1 MVGAMPPRPDDGNPP
16 DPQDP
21 HRPGLCEHGPVNPE
35 EDSLIPD
42 VTAYALAESAAE
54 RLIDVS
60 GVPAHD
66 VAVVLGTGL
75 ADAAASIGPISTRHD
90 LGSLPGFPS
99 SVVSHQRS
107 EVWSLEVEGTKVLA
121 FLGRLHLY
129 EGYSAVDVAHPVRS
143 AVAAGCRVVIITNAA
158 GSLRGDTVP
167 GDLVLIA
174 DHLNLSGAS
183 PLAGLPTGPGYP
195 TPFVDLVD
203 TWSPRLRT
211 LARSVEPTLAEGV
224 YAQVHGPQFETP
236 AEIRMLRTL
245 GADLVGMSSALE
257 AIAARQMGA
266 EVLGL
271 SLVTNLAAG
280 MEENSV
286 APEAIIGIGRRRAPA
301 VGRLIAEIVRR
312 L

>member
-1 MVGAMPPRPDDGNPP
+1 MDGGSGRPVD
-16 DPQDP
+16 
-21 HRPGLCEHGPVNPE
+21 
-35 EDSLIPD
+35 
-42 VTAYALAESAAE
+42 AYALAEQAAG
-54 RLIDVS
+54 RLAVIT
-60 GVPAHD
+60 GVPSHD

-75 ADAAASIGPISTRHD
+75 ADAAESIGPISTRHD
-90 LGSLPGFPS
+90 LGTLPGFPS
-99 SVVSHQRS
+99 SLVSHQRS
-107 EVWSLEVEGTKVLA
+107 EVWSLEVGDLRVLA

-129 EGYSAVDVAHPVRS
+129 EGYGAIEVAHPVRT
-143 AVAAGCRVVIITNAA
+143 AVAAGCRVIVITNAS
-158 GSLRGDTVP
+158 GSLQQTIVP

-183 PLAGLPTGPGYP
+183 PLAGLPTGPDYP
-195 TPFVDLVD
+195 SPFVDLVD
-203 TWSPRLRT
+203 TWSPRLRS
-211 LARSVEPTLAEGV
+211 LARAADPTLVEGV

-280 MEENSV
+280 MEEGGLSP
-286 APEAIIGIGRRRAPA
+286 AEIIGVGVRGAPA
-301 VGRLIAEIVRR
+301 VGRLIGAVVQS

>member
-1 MVGAMPPRPDDGNPP
+1 MSSGEDTPRQTGSG
-16 DPQDP
+16 
-21 HRPGLCEHGPVNPE
+21 RPA
-35 EDSLIPD
+35 D
-42 VTAYALAESAAE
+42 AYALAQSAAR
-54 RLIDVS
+54 RLTEIS
-60 GVPAHD
+60 GVRTHD

-75 ADAAASIGPISTRHD
+75 ADAAAGIGPISSKHA
-90 LGSLPGFPS
+90 LGALPGFPS

-107 EVWSLEVEGTKVLA
+107 EVWSLEVAAVRVLA

-129 EGYSAVDVAHPVRS
+129 EGYSAIDVAHPVRS

-158 GSLRGDTVP
+158 GSLRDDIVP

-183 PLAGLPTGPGYP
+183 PLAGLPTGAGRPA
-195 TPFVDLVD
+195 PFVDLVD

-211 LARSVEPTLAEGV
+211 LARTVEPALAEGV

-271 SLVTNLAAG
+271 SLVTNMAAG
-280 MEENSV
+280 MEEGGVS
-286 APEAIIGIGRRRAPA
+286 PEAIIGIGVRRAPA
-301 VGRLIAEIVRR
+301 IGQLIGEVVRN